1 MFRVGPQVDL
11 RAGLLVTEALVRV
24 AKAQK
29 DMFDKFDDAAEVEE
43 PRERVDQVLNDSSRY
58 MEALECRVRALL
70 VDRAVRRAKL

>member
-1 MFRVGPQVDL
+1 MFRVEPQVDL

-29 DMFDKFDDAAEVEE
+29 EMFDKFDDTAELEE

-58 MEALECRVRALL
+58 TEALECRVRDLL